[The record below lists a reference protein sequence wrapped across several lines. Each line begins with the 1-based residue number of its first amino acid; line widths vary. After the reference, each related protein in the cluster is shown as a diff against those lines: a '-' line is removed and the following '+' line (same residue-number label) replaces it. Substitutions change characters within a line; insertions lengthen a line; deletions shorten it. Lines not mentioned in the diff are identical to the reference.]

1 MFTYTFFYL
10 QAHVQSIV
18 NYLDEEFLKIVKD
31 LWLLAIFAKA
41 LSAMLGW
48 ALNMFVIS
56 LIFLIHYLFTYY
68 FIYFLIY
75 HFIY

>member
-1 MFTYTFFYL
+1 M
-10 QAHVQSIV
+10 

-31 LWLLAIFAKA
+31 LWLLAIFARA

-48 ALNMFVIS
+48 ALNMFVIC

-68 FIYFLIY
+68 FIYLLIY
-75 HFIY
+75 YFIY